1 MFLSKKYPYVKQ
13 TDKNDCGPACL
24 ASVLKYYG
32 FKTSVSKLRELT
44 KTDINGTTIFGII
57 KAAESLNMIAKAVK
71 AKSLDVLK
79 TDFPKPAI
87 AYVIYEDGMRHYVVL
102 YEVNEKEV
110 ILADT
115 GKGIVKYKIDEFF
128 KIWTGNLILMVPT
141 SSFKPSDETNGFKR
155 FFKLITLQK
164 RLLVGVFFAALFIC
178 IFGIIGTFYYKLLID
193 DIIPNNLQKKL
204 IYISITMIIIS
215 LF

>member
-128 KIWTGNLILMVPT
+128 KIWTGNLILMDDMSVIRYKIIAVT
-141 SSFKPSDETNGFKR
+141 LYGNQHQHDNAKTQNGVQRLTAFPVNHLR
-155 FFKLITLQK
+155 CDITHHQ
-164 RLLVGVFFAALFIC
+164 RN
-178 IFGIIGTFYYKLLID
+178 Y
-193 DIIPNNLQKKL
+193 
-204 IYISITMIIIS
+204 
-215 LF
+215 